1 MSYTIRTV
9 EVTCVSDEKIEQAI
23 ESAAAFMK
31 MEGFQ
36 IDPQRVDLYRRLL
49 KDEITMDEYISTV
62 TDKKTV

>member
-1 MSYTIRTV
+1 M
-9 EVTCVSDEKIEQAI
+9 SDEKIEQAI
-23 ESAAAFMK
+23 ESAAASMK

-36 IDPQRVDLYRRLL
+36 IDPQCVDLYRRLL